1 MRCYIRNLSSGG
13 ASSTATGAEIDDE
26 GRRPVD
32 ALPVNTDG
40 TTATRFVE
48 MEQNGSTLTGH
59 FKGLFRRSCNGVTL
73 LGEHQG
79 IIAIRR
85 FEA

>member
-1 MRCYIRNLSSGG
+1 MV
-13 ASSTATGAEIDDE
+13 TGTEIDDE

-32 ALPVNTDG
+32 ALPVNTGG
-40 TTATRFVE
+40 TAATRFVE
-48 MEQNGSTLTGH
+48 MEQNGSTLIGRFT
-59 FKGLFRRSCNGVTL
+59 GLFRRNCNGVTL
-73 LGEHQG
+73 LGEDQS